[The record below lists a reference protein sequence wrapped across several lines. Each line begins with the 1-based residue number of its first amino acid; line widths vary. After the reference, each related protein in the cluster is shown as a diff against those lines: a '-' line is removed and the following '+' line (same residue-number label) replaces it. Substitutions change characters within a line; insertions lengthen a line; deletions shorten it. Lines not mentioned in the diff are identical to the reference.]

1 MSQIIEGL
9 KYIHSKNIIHR
20 DLKLDNILVH
30 FKKNARKSIVHAID
44 YNELD
49 NNDLLNST
57 IKIID
62 FHLSTKLNPGEL
74 AKSLVGTPFNMDP
87 LILKK
92 YKQAGGY
99 ESLEGYNEKVDI
111 WSLGTICYQMLTG
124 DPLFSAY
131 TFKDLIIK
139 VEERN
144 ISIPIGIDISKEV
157 ISFLKS
163 MLQYNGDLR
172 PSAEELSHHDFLV
185 KSVKDFTN

>member
-1 MSQIIEGL
+1 MEYCNGGSLSFLLEKYKKKYRKPFTLEIIQHFMSQIIEGL

-20 DLKLDNILVH
+20 DLNLDNILVH
-30 FKKNARKSIVHAID
+30 FKKNSRIPIVHAID

-74 AKSLVGTPFNMDP
+74 AKSLVGTPFHMDP
-87 LILKK
+87 IILKK

-111 WSLGTICYQMLTG
+111 WSLGIICYQMLTG
-124 DPLFSAY
+124 DPLFTAY
-131 TFKDLIIK
+131 T
-139 VEERN
+139 
-144 ISIPIGIDISKEV
+144 
-157 ISFLKS
+157 
-163 MLQYNGDLR
+163 
-172 PSAEELSHHDFLV
+172 
-185 KSVKDFTN
+185 